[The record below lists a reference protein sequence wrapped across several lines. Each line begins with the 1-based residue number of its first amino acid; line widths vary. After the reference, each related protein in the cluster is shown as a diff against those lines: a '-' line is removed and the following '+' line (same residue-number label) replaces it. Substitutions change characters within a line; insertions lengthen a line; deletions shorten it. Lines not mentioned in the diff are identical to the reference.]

1 MLRKYLL
8 VYYNI
13 ITKKIQVYKYKIQV
27 YKYKNWATKEK
38 IKKLWQNIYSK
49 ILIIKIIK

>member
-38 IKKLWQNIYSK
+38 NYGKTFIAKF
-49 ILIIKIIK
+49 